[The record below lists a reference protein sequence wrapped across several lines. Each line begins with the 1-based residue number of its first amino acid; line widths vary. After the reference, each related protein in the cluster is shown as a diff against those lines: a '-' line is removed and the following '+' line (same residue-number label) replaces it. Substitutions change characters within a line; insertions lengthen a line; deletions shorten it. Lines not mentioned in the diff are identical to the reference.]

1 MGDMTEPL
9 RIESIGAV
17 LRWQPKHL
25 PGKHDQY
32 THGSWAQ
39 GRGGKR
45 DTRTTKLKAA
55 VADAEARI
63 RDIRDHEELYAFD
76 ANGNQ
81 VLYKVGGENFVKIST
96 AEGLLLK
103 GATFTHN
110 HPLDPDGS
118 SFSVDDIRVA
128 QQSGA
133 AEVRAV
139 GGRYTY
145 RMKVPFGASDKT
157 WLVEAIERDIYN
169 ANLKAIDNGTMSVAE
184 ANAMHYHEV
193 WTRFGN
199 DHWAKTE
206 GWSYERTERVE

>member
-81 VLYKVGGENFVKIST
+81 VLYKVGGENSVYIAG
-96 AEGLLLK
+96 AEQVLLK
-103 GATFTHN
+103 GATVTHN
-110 HPLDPDGS
+110 HPLTPEGA
-118 SFSVDDIRVA
+118 SFSPEDLQLASTTGV
-128 QQSGA
+128 

-139 GGRYTY
+139 GGKYTY
-145 RMKVPFGASDKT
+145 SMKIPRDAWMAASAGIEQGVYDEGFAAMDKGMT
-157 WLVEAIERDIYN
+157 NQRQ
-169 ANLKAIDNGTMSVAE
+169 AE
-184 ANAMHYHEV
+184 LEHYHKV
-193 WTRFGN
+193 WTR
-199 DHWAKTE
+199 WVQEPVPTTQ